1 MFIDNKLVLSDDADT
16 TGGGQEIAADVVSK
30 VGATASYIDQQAAGG
45 DNAKMFLYVKVTK
58 AFSITGDGANLK
70 ISLEHSADNAS
81 SDAYASVIDF
91 NIAPSALTLG
101 AELIKLRIPT
111 YLKRYIRLN
120 YDVTGTVTT
129 AGKVFAALVDGV
141 AIQ

>member
-16 TGGGQEIAADVVSK
+16 TGVGQEISADTASK
-30 VGATASYIDQQAAGG
+30 IGTTASYIDQQAAGG

-58 AFSITGDGANLK
+58 AFSITGDSANLK
-70 ISLEHSADNAS
+70 ISLEHSADNGS
-81 SDAYASVIDF
+81 TDAYASVIDF
-91 NIAPSALTLG
+91 NIAPTALTLG
-101 AELIKLRIPT
+101 AELVKLRIPT

-120 YDVTGTVTT
+120 YDVTGTVGT

-141 AIQ
+141 TIQ